1 MRHGYQ
7 TQELEAYRQRRLLID
22 DPVARRC
29 ARLRLPDRRS
39 AIDALIAA
47 TVLQHDVIQVARNLN
62 DFQRLGVMMLNPWTA

>member
-29 ARLRLPDRRS
+29 ARLRLSDRRS
-39 AIDALIAA
+39 ALDALIAA

-62 DFQRLGVMMLNPWTA
+62 DFQRMGVMLLNPWTA